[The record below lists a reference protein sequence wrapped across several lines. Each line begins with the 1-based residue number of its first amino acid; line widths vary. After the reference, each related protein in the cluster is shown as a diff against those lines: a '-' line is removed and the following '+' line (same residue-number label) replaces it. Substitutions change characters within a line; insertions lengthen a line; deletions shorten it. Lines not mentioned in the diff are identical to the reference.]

1 MSSVAKTPCCT
12 YASRQMQYIRHFHN
26 AHQILYVKG
35 GAVRLTVGEVE
46 YIARRH
52 CLMLISRMEE
62 HSIEVLEDAGEYLRY
77 YVELSPEQLNRMI
90 PDPKLRSVFVS
101 RAKNFCHV
109 FDMSCQ
115 AERMDRLFE
124 EMHAN
129 SQEDSP
135 FKSEMLAAQL
145 MQLMIMT
152 YRAHQ
157 EQFPQPKKG
166 VNSAIYQVQ
175 QYLDEHFSEDV
186 SISDLARDMFLS
198 PYYLSH
204 AFKEWTGYSPKQYM
218 TLSRISGAKE
228 LLFSTELTVSEISA
242 RCGFG
247 DVSNFVRTFKK
258 ESGQTPEQYRRSL

>member
-1 MSSVAKTPCCT
+1 MSVTSGGPACVFAN
-12 YASRQMQYIRHFHN
+12 RQMQFIRHFHN

-35 GAVRLTVGEVE
+35 GAVKLLVGEHE
-46 YIARRH
+46 YIARPN

-62 HSIEVLEDAGEYLRY
+62 HSIEVLEDEGKYLRY
-77 YVELSPEQLNRMI
+77 YIELSPEQLNRMI

-109 FDMSCQ
+109 FDMS
-115 AERMDRLFE
+115 ADADRVARLFE
-124 EMHAN
+124 EMHNN
-129 SQEDSP
+129 SNTEEP
-135 FKSEMLAAQL
+135 FRNEMLAAQL

-152 YRAHQ
+152 YRLHP

-166 VNSAIYQVQ
+166 VSSAIYQVQ
-175 QYLDEHFSEDV
+175 QYLDEHFAEDC
-186 SISDLARDMFLS
+186 SIADIAKEMFLS

-218 TLSRISGAKE
+218 MLSRISCAKE
-228 LLFSTELTVSEISA
+228 LLFSTELTVSEISTK
-242 RCGFG
+242 CGFG